1 MWMLGLK
8 GLSRVM
14 YLGLVEKWLEYV
26 PLLYD

>member
-1 MWMLGLK
+1 MWILGLNE
-8 GLSRVM
+8 LSRIM